1 MIKTNSEE
9 LNMERESRIAG
20 LAEQVNKLN
29 IAQVIGTAR
38 TKTFDEE
45 ARNFAYEMLGKV
57 SCLSAADKKRL
68 MKERHIPEEDLGDYM
83 TMPYEK
89 VDIAHQ
95 VCTEAVTRQA
105 SKRGIPRFP
114 RETSS
119 RYVWGESSPFC
130 QSRRG
135 L

>member
-1 MIKTNSEE
+1 MIKTTNSEE
-9 LNMERESRIAG
+9 LNM
-20 LAEQVNKLN
+20 
-29 IAQVIGTAR
+29 
-38 TKTFDEE
+38 E

-57 SCLSAADKKRL
+57 SCLTVADKKRL
-68 MKERHIPEEDLGDYM
+68 VKERCIPEEDLGDYM
-83 TMPYEK
+83 TMPHEK

-95 VCTEAVTRQA
+95 VCTEAVARQA
-105 SKRGIPRFP
+105 SKKGIPRFP

-119 RYVWGESSPFC
+119 RYIWGESSPFC

>member
-1 MIKTNSEE
+1 MIKTTNSEE

-29 IAQVIGTAR
+29 IAQV
-38 TKTFDEE
+38 
-45 ARNFAYEMLGKV
+45 LGKV

-83 TMPYEK
+83 TMPHEK
-89 VDIAHQ
+89 VDIVHQ
-95 VCTEAVTRQA
+95 VCTEAVARQA
-105 SKRGIPRFP
+105 SKRGIPRSP

-130 QSRRG
+130 QSQTRTINSSAKSY
-135 L
+135 